1 MRHLSRARTHSAR
14 WVRLCV
20 SLVFTGLLASTASAQ
35 SISPNGA
42 STSSVPSI
50 VDSSLG
56 VWTIGLQQEIL
67 RDGVQVGGGYGWQ
80 ILWLDGAIYVLGDDF
95 NWWQWTGSVWTFAGA
110 TMPAGASSPPPSS
123 TEGSSSPPPPAESQ
137 PPPTGSQPAPAL
149 GTGDCAAAWTLSG
162 HHILRDNADTGGL
175 GYEIV
180 CAAGNVYALG
190 DDFNWWHWNAGVWTF
205 VGPAMPAGATSLAS
219 SSGTT
224 PEPAPAAPASST
236 ARFVV
241 FTPSADHDSN
251 VDSYQLQIV
260 SAGSDQITAASV
272 NLGKPQVINGECS
285 VDITALLSNTTR
297 FFDAYIAVLTAVNGY
312 GSSAP
317 TVSAPF
323 TW

>member
-1 MRHLSRARTHSAR
+1 MRHLCARRHRARC
-14 WVRLCV
+14 VRLC
-20 SLVFTGLLASTASAQ
+20 LTFAFTWLLAATTSAQ

-42 STSSVPSI
+42 STPAVPSI

-56 VWTIGLQQEIL
+56 VWTIGSQQQIL
-67 RDGVQVGGGYGWQ
+67 RNGAHIGGGYGSR

-95 NWWQWTGSVWTFAGA
+95 NWWRWTGAVWTFAGP
-110 TMPAGASSPPPSS
+110 TMPAGASAPPPPAS
-123 TEGSSSPPPPAESQ
+123 TGGSSSPPAATQSQ
-137 PPPTGSQPAPAL
+137 PPPPVA
-149 GTGDCAAAWTLSG
+149 TGDCAATWTLSG
-162 HHILRDNADTGGL
+162 HLILRNGANTGGL

-180 CAAGNVYALG
+180 CAAGNVYVLG

-205 VGPAMPAGATSLAS
+205 AGPAMPAGSSVLAS

-224 PEPAPAAPASST
+224 PPPGSPAPPASST

-241 FTPSADHDSN
+241 FSPSADHASN

-260 SAGSDQITAASV
+260 SAGSDQVTAASV
-272 NLGKPQVINGECS
+272 NLGKPPVVNGECS
-285 VDITALLSNTTR
+285 VDISALLSNTTR
-297 FFDAYIAVLTAVNGY
+297 FFDAYVAILTAVNGY